1 MDVRRSW
8 AITVISI
15 GLAHC
20 GPAAPPAYREVQ
32 AIYTTSCAIGR
43 SCHGTMGVQ
52 PVLVEGMSHAA
63 TVNVNATQ
71 IAMPLIAPGN
81 PDNSYLW
88 HKINGTMRSLPQCS
102 MRDCGA
108 RMPMV
113 GGTAL
118 SDAQLDTI
126 RRWILAGAPSQ

>member
-1 MDVRRSW
+1 MNLRLSLGI
-8 AITVISI
+8 AALSMSA
-15 GLAHC
+15 AHC
-20 GPAAPPAYREVQ
+20 GPAAPPAYSEVQ

-43 SCHGTMGVQ
+43 NCHGTIGAP
-52 PVLVEGMSHAA
+52 PVLMAGMSHAA

-71 IAMPLIAPGN
+71 ITMPLVAPGN
-81 PDNSYLW
+81 LNNSYLW
-88 HKINGTMRSLPQCS
+88 HKINGTMSTLPQCS
-102 MRDCGA
+102 MSNCGT

-113 GGTAL
+113 GGAAL